1 MYVGQQEKD
10 GRHGNMADIFWKE
23 KLDAL
28 NGDVDADGDPKQPSQ
43 YRQDDD
49 QSTVDL
55 FVD

>member
-1 MYVGQQEKD
+1 
-10 GRHGNMADIFWKE
+10 MADIFWKE
-23 KLDAL
+23 KFDAL

-43 YRQDDD
+43 HRQDDD